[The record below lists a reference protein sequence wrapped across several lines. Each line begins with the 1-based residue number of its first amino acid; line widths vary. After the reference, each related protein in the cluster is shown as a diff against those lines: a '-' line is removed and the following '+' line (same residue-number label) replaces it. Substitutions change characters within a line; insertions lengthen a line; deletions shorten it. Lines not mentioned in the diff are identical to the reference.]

1 MRDAGAPNAE
11 SPPHTRRCRRTGT
24 GAAWLTGLLLPL
36 TCSITEHSER
46 RAPPVLRLRGGGGVA
61 LAGFTPGGMLNQGRQ
76 RRLARAAL
84 RANYRSGSPS
94 GVQKKPRTT
103 ARRRAAVSLGEQSRE
118 KSRREGQRAGRTGAG
133 RVPTARGRPLSVFP
147 AQACDVMKALDGRCS
162 DGELQALLTQA
173 HENGGYSDEEWDGQY
188 QEWPPEPEFA
198 QNPETGQALHE
209 LQVQRLATL
218 LAHGGAGA
226 GNGTDTEEVGDAAG
240 KLELPRGFLE
250 LQHLNA
256 GGSEDTLSTCTE
268 DSRSDDD
275 CVTPPPAPVQDK
287 PIPAGVKLYL
297 SFPDPLQRVSE
308 EEGCVQESESSTE
321 VSSSEQERQAC
332 RQQLHIEYAADGIL
346 AADQDFQ
353 EQMRRWRA
361 GLPNFQRP
369 APTALPHPDSE
380 QDDRYDFVGSHDEA
394 AEPFSSAEGTAL
406 GPSFRSVCPITVSK
420 ETYYSVKRNLLQLL
434 ARLAGLSIQL
444 PVQLPVAFSGWLTGW
459 MVASL
464 SVVCLFSFRGSVAL
478 CATLCAFRSVDF
490 YCLSCSRTTYYLHTH
505 QYHTA
510 HRLVRGEVCVP
521 CGIASPSE
529 LPR

>member
-1 MRDAGAPNAE
+1 MAEGRDPGRRDAGTPQPQP
-11 SPPHTRRCRRTGT
+11 STHTWRRCRRTGV
-24 GAAWLTGLLLPL
+24 GAAWLIGLLLPL
-36 TCSITEHSER
+36 MCSITEHSER

-61 LAGFTPGGMLNQGRQ
+61 LAGFTPGGVLNQGRQ

-84 RANYRSGSPS
+84 RAKYRSGSLG

-118 KSRREGQRAGRTGAG
+118 QSRRVGQRAGQTGAG
-133 RVPTARGRPLSVFP
+133 REPNVRGRPLRVFP

-162 DGELQALLTQA
+162 DGDLQALMTQA

-198 QNPETGQALHE
+198 QDPETGQTLHE

-218 LAHGGAGA
+218 LAHQPVGAGA
-226 GNGTDTEEVGDAAG
+226 GNDEDTEEVGEAAG
-240 KLELPRGFLE
+240 QVEVPRGFLE
-250 LQHLNA
+250 LQHLDA
-256 GGSEDTLSTCTE
+256 GDSEDSLSTCTE

-297 SFPDPLQRVSE
+297 SFPDPLQHVSD

-321 VSSSEQERQAC
+321 VNSSEQERQAR

-346 AADQDFQ
+346 AADPDFQ

-406 GPSFRSVCPITVSK
+406 GPSFRSVCPAAC
-420 ETYYSVKRNLLQLL
+420 RFLW
-434 ARLAGLSIQL
+434 LAG
-444 PVQLPVAFSGWLTGW
+444 
-459 MVASL
+459 
-464 SVVCLFSFRGSVAL
+464 
-478 CATLCAFRSVDF
+478 
-490 YCLSCSRTTYYLHTH
+490 
-505 QYHTA
+505 
-510 HRLVRGEVCVP
+510 
-521 CGIASPSE
+521 
-529 LPR
+529 